1 MVVNVTLMV
10 ALIWVAQ
17 ATDIGFNSDSFLA
30 TLLGGLALTV
40 SASILNR
47 FVE

>member
-1 MVVNVTLMV
+1 MVI
-10 ALIWVAQ
+10 LIWIAQ
-17 ATDIGFNSDSFLA
+17 AVNIGFNSDSF
-30 TLLGGLALTV
+30 GGLALTV